1 LDNAREPSQLTATD
15 FAALADLP
23 VELVVYGSGARLQ
36 FPPPAWL
43 APLMARRIGL
53 ETMDTEA
60 ACRTYNI
67 LASEG
72 RPVAALLLLP
82 PH

>member
-1 LDNAREPSQLTATD
+1 LQASD
-15 FAALADLP
+15 FAALAELP
-23 VELVVYGSGARLQ
+23 VEVLIYGSGRKLQ

-43 APLMARRIGL
+43 APLMGRRMGF

-67 LASEG
+67 LAGEG

-82 PH
+82 PDP